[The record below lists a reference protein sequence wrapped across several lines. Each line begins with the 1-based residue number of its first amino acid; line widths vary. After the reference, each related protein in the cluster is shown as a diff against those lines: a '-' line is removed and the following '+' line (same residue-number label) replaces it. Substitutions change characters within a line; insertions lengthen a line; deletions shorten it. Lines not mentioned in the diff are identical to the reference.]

1 MCIPHLKSR
10 CTEIDS
16 EIFLIYLCYSV
27 CPLLNNQFLCEGTCT
42 QCTCTCIYRE
52 RSKGGR

>member
-42 QCTCTCIYRE
+42 CTCIYRE